1 MELYMPKIR
10 NPLGRFQKNH
20 QPFNK
25 GTKGLMKPNKTS
37 FKKGGI
43 PGNIKEV
50 GFISVRKIKGT
61 SYKWIKIADNIWE
74 MLHRV
79 IWEKHYGIIP
89 AGFVIIFKDGNQ
101 MNCEIDNLEC
111 ITHREHYFRNRDK
124 ITTSIKKTYR
134 SEILRKKYGLE
145 QRTKL
150 RIK

>member
-25 GTKGLMKPNKTS
+25 GTKGLIKANKTS
-37 FKKGGI
+37 F
-43 PGNIKEV
+43 
-50 GFISVRKIKGT
+50 
-61 SYKWIKIADNIWE
+61 
-74 MLHRV
+74 
-79 IWEKHYGIIP
+79 
-89 AGFVIIFKDGNQ
+89 
-101 MNCEIDNLEC
+101 
-111 ITHREHYFRNRDK
+111 REHYFRNRDK